1 MTIFVL
7 MNKLIHIPH
16 SSVYIPEKYMGDYIV
31 SSEEVKSIANI
42 LMDHGTD
49 KLAGILPAELFKDNV
64 VQFPYSRIFCDVER
78 FNSEEEE
85 MNDIGMGVLYTH
97 SHELKEIRRVK
108 DKESIFKYYHE
119 HHKLLDDK
127 CENLLKKYGE
137 VMFIDLHSYYNESLP
152 YEKHKDLK
160 RPDICIGIEEFHL
173 NKNHLEN
180 LINMIE
186 SYGYTWSINEPFIGC
201 LIPNKYYMKDKR
213 VSGFM
218 FEVNKNVFNDFEK
231 ISELFKKIVFDK

>member
-1 MTIFVL
+1 MR
-7 MNKLIHIPH
+7 
-16 SSVYIPEKYMGDYIV
+16 DYIV
-31 SSEEVKSIANI
+31 SNEEVKNIANT

-49 KLAGILPAELFKDNV
+49 KLAKLLPKELFKDNV

-78 FNSEEEE
+78 FNSDEEE
-85 MNDIGMGVLYTH
+85 MNDIGMGVFYTH

-119 HHKLLDDK
+119 HHKQLDDR
-127 CENLLKKYGE
+127 CENLLNKYGE
-137 VMFIDLHSYYNESLP
+137 VIFIDLHSYYNEPLP

-160 RPDICIGIEEFHL
+160 RPDICIGIDDFHL
-173 NKNHLEN
+173 NKNHLES

-186 SYGYTWSINEPFIGC
+186 SYGYTWYINEPFIGC

-213 VSGFM
+213 VRGFM
-218 FEVNKNVFNDFEK
+218 FEINKRLFNNLDK
-231 ISELFKKIVFDK
+231 INELFNKIIYEL